1 MAPKEHTPRVAL
13 SVMMFFVVLTFISA
27 LAGCDSAEQPAG
39 PAEPLTTVDP
49 PDEDSQDLRHVAE
62 FDDFTFHLSA
72 TRADFL
78 HDSLA
83 QRYEVDAGPDHAMLN
98 LVIRK
103 KRSGGQAETVVSE
116 VSAEYENLIGQVK
129 TVEMRSVEADGYV
142 SYIGTLDASE
152 QRTFNLTIEAQPEGA
167 DEPFQM
173 DFELELAW

>member
-1 MAPKEHTPRVAL
+1 MAPKEYTPSIAPTAMLPILVLVLLAAL
-13 SVMMFFVVLTFISA
+13 V
-27 LAGCDSAEQPAG
+27 GCDGADQPAG
-39 PAEPLTTVDP
+39 PAETLTPVDP
-49 PDEDSQDLRHVAE
+49 PDTDGQALKHVAE

-83 QRYEVDAGPDHAMLN
+83 QRYEVEADPDHAMLS

-103 KRSGGQAETVVSE
+103 TTSGGQAETVMAD
-116 VSAEYENLIGQVK
+116 VSAEYENLIGQLV
-129 TVEMRSVEADGYV
+129 TVEMRLIEADGYV

-152 QRTFNLTIEAQPEGA
+152 QSTYNLAIEAQPEGA

-173 DFELELAW
+173 DFELDLAW